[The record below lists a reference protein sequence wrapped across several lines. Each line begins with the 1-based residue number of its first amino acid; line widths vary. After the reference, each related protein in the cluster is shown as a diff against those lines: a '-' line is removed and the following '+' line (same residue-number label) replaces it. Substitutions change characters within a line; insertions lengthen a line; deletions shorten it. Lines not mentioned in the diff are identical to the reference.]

1 MASWSYDAASSHDH
15 GHSHSSSDIHADH
28 SHEQSTDAHHDHSHS
43 HGGTCTEDHQHDHH
57 HDNSDSHN
65 NDFVMRKLK
74 TATVLC
80 ATFFIVEVTGGY
92 LAGSLA
98 VLSDAAHLLADLA
111 SFAVA
116 IAASHLG
123 SLPTTDQHTFG
134 LKRVESLAA
143 LFSMI
148 SLALVSVGLFVEAI
162 RRLVF
167 PPEEPVDG
175 PLMSSIAAIG
185 VAVNV
190 VLAFVLGEHH
200 VHMPGAS
207 HDHDHSHE
215 HEHSHE
221 DEDLLVE
228 NGDYGSVLQ
237 HSDELPP
244 PTAKKP
250 RNINL
255 HAAYLH
261 VMADLCQSVAVLIAG
276 LIIWYKPKWQV
287 VDPICTLL
295 FCALVF
301 YSTLGVLRSSIS
313 VLLEEVPPNLSWR
326 QLHDDI
332 EAVSGVEGVHDL
344 HIWSISHSIPTLS
357 VHCFSMNPQQA
368 LEDIYVVS
376 KKYGIVHATV
386 QVQQGDGGQDCITCT
401 GNTNKPCH
409 SVETSNLRCSI
420 HNDK

>member
-1 MASWSYDAASSHDH
+1 
-15 GHSHSSSDIHADH
+15 
-28 SHEQSTDAHHDHSHS
+28 
-43 HGGTCTEDHQHDHH
+43 
-57 HDNSDSHN
+57 
-65 NDFVMRKLK
+65 MRRLK
-74 TATVLC
+74 TATALC
-80 ATFFIVEVTGGY
+80 ATFFVVEVTGGY
-92 LAGSLA
+92 IAGSLA

-116 IAASHLG
+116 ITASHLG

-148 SLALVSVGLFVEAI
+148 SLALVSVGLAIEAV
-162 RRLVF
+162 RRLIS
-167 PPEEPVDG
+167 PPEQPVDG
-175 PLMSSIAAIG
+175 PLMSGIATIG
-185 VAVNV
+185 VVVNIILAV
-190 VLAFVLGEHH
+190 VLGEHH
-200 VHMPGAS
+200 VHMPGHS
-207 HDHDHSHE
+207 HDHSHD
-215 HEHSHE
+215 HNH
-221 DEDLLVE
+221 DDDDDVE

-244 PTAKKP
+244 PAVEGNTKP

-261 VMADLCQSVAVLIAG
+261 VMADLAQSVAVLIAG
-276 LIIWYKPKWQV
+276 LVIWAKPTWQI

-326 QLHDDI
+326 ELHDDI
-332 EAVSGVEGVHDL
+332 EAVPGVEGVHDL

-357 VHCFSMNPQQA
+357 VHCFSENPQQA
-368 LEDIYVVS
+368 LEDIYLVC
-376 KKYGIVHATV
+376 KKYGIVHATI
-386 QVQQGDGGQDCITCT
+386 QVQKGNGTQDCITCT
-401 GNTNKPCH
+401 GGEKACH
-409 SVETSNLRCSI
+409 SLETSKQNCL
-420 HNDK
+420 NK

>member
-1 MASWSYDAASSHDH
+1 M
-15 GHSHSSSDIHADH
+15 
-28 SHEQSTDAHHDHSHS
+28 TPHDHSHS
-43 HGGTCTEDHQHDHH
+43 HCSGHQHDDH
-57 HDNSDSHN
+57 HDHGANEHSHDEASHQHNHHSHDHDSHTTN
-65 NDFVMRKLK
+65 SSDFVLRKLK
-74 TATVLC
+74 TATALC
-80 ATFFIVEVTGGY
+80 VTFFIVEVTGGW

-162 RRLVF
+162 RRLIS
-167 PPEEPVDG
+167 PPAEPVDG
-175 PLMSSIAAIG
+175 PLMSGIAAIG
-185 VAVNV
+185 VVVNI

-200 VHMPGAS
+200 VHMPGAG
-207 HDHDHSHE
+207 HDHSHDHSHE
-215 HEHSHE
+215 EEEE
-221 DEDLLVE
+221 DEQLLLE
-228 NGDYGSVLQ
+228 GGDYGSVLQ

-244 PTAKKP
+244 PSMKKT

-261 VMADLCQSVAVLIAG
+261 VLGDLAQSVAVLIAG
-276 LIIWYKPKWQV
+276 LIIWWKPTWHV

-295 FCALVF
+295 FCAIVF

-313 VLLEEVPPNLSWR
+313 VLLEEVPPHLSWR
-326 QLHDDI
+326 QVHDDI
-332 EAVSGVEGVHDL
+332 QAVKGVEKVHDL

-357 VHCFSMNPQQA
+357 VHCYSKDPQQA
-368 LEDIYVVS
+368 LENVYVVC
-376 KKYGIVHATV
+376 KKNGIVHATV
-386 QVQQGDGGQDCITCT
+386 QVQEGDGTEPCITCT
-401 GNTNKPCH
+401 GGGACH
-409 SVETSNLRCSI
+409 SLATSDANSVHCV
-420 HNDK
+420 NNGK

>member
-1 MASWSYDAASSHDH
+1 
-15 GHSHSSSDIHADH
+15 
-28 SHEQSTDAHHDHSHS
+28 
-43 HGGTCTEDHQHDHH
+43 
-57 HDNSDSHN
+57 
-65 NDFVMRKLK
+65 MRKLK
-74 TATVLC
+74 TATALC
-80 ATFFIVEVTGGY
+80 VTFFLVEVTGGY

-162 RRLVF
+162 RRLLV
-167 PPEEPVDG
+167 PPEQAVDG
-175 PLMSSIAAIG
+175 PLMSGIAAIG
-185 VAVNV
+185 VVVNV
-190 VLAFVLGEHH
+190 VLALVLGEHH

-207 HDHDHSHE
+207 LGHDHSHE
-215 HEHSHE
+215 HNQQQEEEETTLLESGDLPQEH
-221 DEDLLVE
+221 
-228 NGDYGSVLQ
+228 

-244 PTAKKP
+244 PPPPTVSTKRRV

-255 HAAYLH
+255 QAAYLH
-261 VMADLCQSVAVLIAG
+261 VLGDLAQSVAVLIAG
-276 LIIWYKPKWQV
+276 LVIWWKPTWQV

-313 VLLEEVPPNLSWR
+313 VLLEEVPPHVSWR
-326 QLHDDI
+326 DVHDDI
-332 EAVSGVEGVHDL
+332 QAVEGVTGVHDL

-357 VHCFSMNPQQA
+357 VHCFSPHPQDA
-368 LEDIYVVS
+368 LERIYTVCQA
-376 KKYGIVHATV
+376 KGIVHATI
-386 QVQQGDGGQDCITCT
+386 QIQKGDASQGCMTCT
-401 GNTNKPCH
+401 AHHEKACH
-409 SVETSNLRCSI
+409 SVETSNRNSCSQ
-420 HNDK
+420 HGT

>member
-1 MASWSYDAASSHDH
+1 MTTTSYDACSSHESHDH
-15 GHSHSSSDIHADH
+15 GHSHSSSNNHDEGPHDHNGDH
-28 SHEQSTDAHHDHSHS
+28 SHHHS
-43 HGGTCTEDHQHDHH
+43 HGDEESGGSNH
-57 HDNSDSHN
+57 
-65 NDFVMRKLK
+65 VLRKLK
-74 TATVLC
+74 TATALC
-80 ATFFIVEVTGGY
+80 VTFFLVEVTGGY

-162 RRLVF
+162 RRLVM
-167 PPEEPVDG
+167 PPEQAVDG
-175 PLMSSIAAIG
+175 PLMSGIAAIG
-185 VAVNV
+185 VVVNV
-190 VLAFVLGEHH
+190 ILAFVLGEHH

-207 HDHDHSHE
+207 HDHDHSHG
-215 HEHSHE
+215 HEHNTHE
-221 DEDLLVE
+221 EALLECGDLNDVP
-228 NGDYGSVLQ
+228 Q

-244 PTAKKP
+244 PTTKKV

-261 VMADLCQSVAVLIAG
+261 VLGDLAQSVAVLIAG
-276 LIIWYKPKWQV
+276 LVIWWKPTWQV

-326 QLHDDI
+326 ELHDDI
-332 EAVSGVEGVHDL
+332 QNVPGVEGVHDL

-357 VHCFSMNPQQA
+357 VHCFSQNPQQA
-368 LEDIYVVS
+368 LENIYVVCQS
-376 KKYGIVHATV
+376 KGIVHATIQIQKGDAS
-386 QVQQGDGGQDCITCT
+386 QVCITCT
-401 GNTNKPCH
+401 SDKACH
-409 SVETSNLRCSI
+409 SVETSNQNSFHCNDV
-420 HNDK
+420 HN